1 MAWSDDYANNEE
13 SKVYIPGF
21 MEVEEAAA
29 GEMGDRGT
37 LLEISSS
44 IVVGIAGASITI
56 NLRDYRYDD

>member
-1 MAWSDDYANNEE
+1 MAWSDGYANNEE
-13 SKVYIPGF
+13 SRVYMPGS
-21 MEVEEAAA
+21 MGVDEAGA

-56 NLRDYRYDD
+56 NLRDHRYDD